1 MDWFDIVF
9 SLFLPRRTLSLVVD
23 PLDRP
28 DYGFS
33 VFLRVAFVVVA
44 LLVNALAWIGVPVL
58 RDHPIVIG
66 AITFVVVLLVWTV
79 APGYTAL
86 KARRSIQETGDRWE
100 RRNPELRDRKRRR
113 S

>member
-1 MDWFDIVF
+1 MDWFDLVF
-9 SLFLPRRTLSLVVD
+9 SFFLPRRAPILYRD
-23 PLDRP
+23 PLDNP
-28 DYGFS
+28 DYGFT
-33 VFLRVAFVVVA
+33 VFIRIAFGVVA
-44 LLVNALAWIGVPVL
+44 LLVGALAWLGVPVL
-58 RDHPIVIG
+58 RDHPVVVG

-100 RRNPELRDRKRRR
+100 RRRPDLSRRKRR